1 MHKIKP
7 AKSKTI
13 RVSLKQW
20 LLSSRGPW
28 SPIEKMMEARSLNP
42 SKKKKKCTHNF
53 AHNYRSPFIDFFNA
67 LQIHGSPCILSRL
80 MTTPLVPEDAT
91 WGRRAKSYRPTVE
104 SPIPALAICSSLLV
118 LITIPNLE
126 WGVDVTDAESDFKP
140 FKFSWTQSRYVML
153 MATSGTTVSECL
165 PRNEADRV

>member
-1 MHKIKP
+1 MHKIKL

-28 SPIEKMMEARSLNP
+28 SPIEKMMEAWSLNP
-42 SKKKKKCTHNF
+42 SKKKVHTHNF
-53 AHNYRSPFIDFFNA
+53 ANNYGSPFTDFFNA
-67 LQIHGSPCILSRL
+67 LQIHGSPFILSRL

-91 WGRRAKSYRPTVE
+91 WGRRAKSYRPPVE
-104 SPIPALAICSSLLV
+104 SPILALATCSSLLV

-126 WGVDVTDAESDFKP
+126 WGVNVTDAESDFKP
-140 FKFSWTQSRYVML
+140 FKFSWTPKEEFLNR
-153 MATSGTTVSECL
+153 T
-165 PRNEADRV
+165 PK